1 METGH
6 VNRNFAIDGGLRE
19 EARVIS
25 PAQWSLVILK
35 IFSPSPLPL
44 LPPVN
49 DADDE
54 FTFRGAHTTHTL
66 VNRKG

>member
-19 EARVIS
+19 EARVIY

-44 LPPVN
+44 LPPLMTPTMSLRS
-49 DADDE
+49 AAPILPI
-54 FTFRGAHTTHTL
+54 RS
-66 VNRKG
+66 